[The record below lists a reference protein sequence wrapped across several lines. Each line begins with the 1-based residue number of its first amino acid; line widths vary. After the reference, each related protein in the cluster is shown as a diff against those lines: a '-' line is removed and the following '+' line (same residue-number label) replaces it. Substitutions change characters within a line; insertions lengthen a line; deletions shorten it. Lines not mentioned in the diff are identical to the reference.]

1 MCGESA
7 TEREPVTSHRKKR
20 LHLGCEDR
28 DTQLGEIKSTATAL
42 PEVFAGRGRVD
53 RSGMPSFLLYR
64 TGDGRH
70 CTEQMNEEGEGRWQ
84 PRRTGKKGSEV
95 GKGGEGRPLNRHP
108 DHHRHRRRVALSPI
122 PSSLHQSPLHLS
134 FLHLTAHSL
143 PSFLPSLAM
152 RCASPLPPSLPSH
165 LTRRNE
171 INADEWFPSFPL
183 TFASIIRDGGA
194 AADDDDAVSATHSS
208 DGSIPLSSRLS
219 SFLPSFLPSFPSSA

>member
-70 CTEQMNEEGEGRWQ
+70 CIEQMNEEGEGRWQ

-122 PSSLHQSPLHLS
+122 PSSLRQFTLCPISREGKILK
-134 FLHLTAHSL
+134 
-143 PSFLPSLAM
+143 
-152 RCASPLPPSLPSH
+152 
-165 LTRRNE
+165 
-171 INADEWFPSFPL
+171 
-183 TFASIIRDGGA
+183 
-194 AADDDDAVSATHSS
+194 VSAPEEILANI
-208 DGSIPLSSRLS
+208 GLAAKYGNNLRLKH
-219 SFLPSFLPSFPSSA
+219 